1 MIHELKILPQY
12 FKEVVNGNKNFE
24 VRKNDRN
31 FKKGDLLIL
40 QEFDGEKYT
49 GLEIEKEIA
58 YVLDDSKYLQ
68 DEYVVLGMGFI
79 GGIDLNNIYC
89 ENSKCKNYFEDM
101 CMLER
106 IEINNLKVCESYI
119 EGKNELYKL
128 ENGYT
133 IHPKD
138 LKMVKSKDYSVE
150 VTHIPTGI
158 TVKCR
163 STNSILKNKNKC
175 LEALEEELI
184 KINSHLELEDLF

>member
-1 MIHELKILPQY
+1 M
-12 FKEVVNGNKNFE
+12 
-24 VRKNDRN
+24 
-31 FKKGDLLIL
+31 
-40 QEFDGEKYT
+40 
-49 GLEIEKEIA
+49 
-58 YVLDDSKYLQ
+58 
-68 DEYVVLGMGFI
+68 
-79 GGIDLNNIYC
+79 NNIYC

>member
-1 MIHELKILPQY
+1 MSKVIQCD
-12 FKEVVNGNKNFE
+12 FCKEIF
-24 VRKNDRN
+24 
-31 FKKGDLLIL
+31 
-40 QEFDGEKYT
+40 EKYN
-49 GLEIEKEIA
+49 GECIELYKK
-58 YVLDDSKYLQ
+58 DCSKG
-68 DEYVVLGMGFI
+68 VLG
-79 GGIDLNNIYC
+79 IDKHICPTCY
-89 ENSKCKNYFEDM
+89 EKF
-101 CMLER
+101 
-106 IEINNLKVCESYI
+106 I

-175 LEALEEELI
+175 LEVLEEELI
-184 KINSHLELEDLF
+184 KKTLT

>member
-1 MIHELKILPQY
+1 M
-12 FKEVVNGNKNFE
+12 
-24 VRKNDRN
+24 
-31 FKKGDLLIL
+31 
-40 QEFDGEKYT
+40 
-49 GLEIEKEIA
+49 
-58 YVLDDSKYLQ
+58 
-68 DEYVVLGMGFI
+68 
-79 GGIDLNNIYC
+79 NNIYC

-133 IHPKD
+133 IHPKE
-138 LKMVKSKDYSVE
+138 LKMVKNKDYSVE

-158 TVKCR
+158 IVKCH

-175 LEALEEELI
+175 LEVLEEELI
-184 KINSHLELEDLF
+184 KINSHLVLEDLR

>member
-1 MIHELKILPQY
+1 M
-12 FKEVVNGNKNFE
+12 
-24 VRKNDRN
+24 
-31 FKKGDLLIL
+31 
-40 QEFDGEKYT
+40 
-49 GLEIEKEIA
+49 A
-58 YVLDDSKYLQ
+58 
-68 DEYVVLGMGFI
+68 
-79 GGIDLNNIYC
+79 NIYC
-89 ENSKCKNYFEDM
+89 GNYNCKNYFEDM

-106 IEINNLKVCESYI
+106 IEINNFKECESYL
-119 EGKNELYKL
+119 EGKNELYEL

-175 LEALEEELI
+175 LEVLEEELT
-184 KINSHLELEDLF
+184 KINSHLELEDLR